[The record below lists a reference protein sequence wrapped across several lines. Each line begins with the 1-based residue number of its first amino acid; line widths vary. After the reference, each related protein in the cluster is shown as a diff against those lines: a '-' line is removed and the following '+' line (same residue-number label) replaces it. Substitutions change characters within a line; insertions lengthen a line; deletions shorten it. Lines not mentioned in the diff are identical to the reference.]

1 MVGNIRVRTP
11 VILALPGGRSI
22 TENSRI
28 AWAIQQSFVLKIKQM
43 NKQQNSKAEDV
54 VQWVEYLPS
63 PEFDPQHWTV
73 VHVISRV
80 QGHPWLYNKFKGN
93 LGKYM
98 RTLPKTS
105 KNKKTKNAK
114 INRQIKWWA
123 GNSQTAGNNPGI
135 H

>member
-1 MVGNIRVRTP
+1 MVGNIRVQTP
-11 VILALPGGRSI
+11 LILALPGGRSI
-22 TENSRI
+22 TENSKI
-28 AWAIQQSFVLKIKQM
+28 AWAIQQSLSQKQ
-43 NKQQNSKAEDV
+43 NKQQQQNSKAEDV
-54 VQWVEYLPS
+54 AQWVECLPS

-80 QGHPWLYNKFKGN
+80 QGIPRLYNKFKAN

-105 KNKKTKNAK
+105 KNKKTKKVK